1 MNIDKLLRDVEAR
14 LAAWDEPRRLEVMD
28 VVREALARERR
39 SLDPSNTV
47 ELERERRLNAE
58 ELRGALEA
66 IHRSVRSPEAL
77 EEVLKQFDR
86 VVPADFAVLAVAEP
100 GAGLRVA
107 AVRGA
112 APPQVFEGLHL
123 PDDPHVTRAREER
136 IAVAVPDAEADKAP
150 FPLEGAPS
158 MRSWMA
164 LPLLLEGEVVGMLLA
179 GRQAL
184 DSFSEEDVQ
193 RAKAV
198 ASWTA
203 ATLRRVQQLDQL
215 RRYATLLEQVADVD
229 QRVFSGERPEAL
241 ASAILEGACRIGSY
255 RGGLLIL
262 QTPRGPMVAAA
273 TGEVL
278 AAAVGR
284 NAPADLASTNA
295 RRLPAAR
302 MLDVAESL
310 GVELPAEQ
318 TYLVPLVTTDAYVG
332 CLALLDPN
340 GESPDDRLLEAYGS
354 RTALAYRHAT
364 LRNVRP

>member
-1 MNIDKLLRDVEAR
+1 MDLLREA
-14 LAAWDEPRRLEVMD
+14 M
-28 VVREALARERR
+28 ARERR
-39 SLDPSNTV
+39 FLDPTFTV
-47 ELERERRLNAE
+47 ESERERRVNAE
-58 ELRGALEA
+58 ELRDALEA
-66 IHRSVRSPEAL
+66 IHRPVRSDEAL
-77 EEVLKQFDR
+77 EEVLKQLER
-86 VVPADFAVLAVAEP
+86 VVPTDFAVLAVSEP
-100 GAGLRVA
+100 GAGLRIA
-107 AVRGA
+107 GVRGA
-112 APPQVFEGLHL
+112 EPSVFAGALL
-123 PDDPHVTRAREER
+123 TDDPLVRRAREEH
-136 IAVAVPDAEADKAP
+136 IAVSVPDSEAEGAP
-150 FPLEGAPS
+150 FPLVGAPPL
-158 MRSWMA
+158 RSWMA
-164 LPLLLEGEVVGMLLA
+164 LPLLLEGELVGMLMA

-184 DSFSEEDVQ
+184 DTFSEEDLQ

-198 ASWTA
+198 AFWTA

-332 CLALLDPN
+332 CLVLLDPN